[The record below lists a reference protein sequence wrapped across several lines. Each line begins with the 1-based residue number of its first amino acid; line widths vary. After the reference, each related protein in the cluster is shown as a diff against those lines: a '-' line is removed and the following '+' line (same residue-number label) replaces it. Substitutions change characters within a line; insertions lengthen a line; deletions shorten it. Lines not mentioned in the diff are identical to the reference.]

1 MDCRPR
7 ATGTIIS
14 ALLVCIC
21 HINVMLSVLLCAS
34 YEPVNVSESDVTE
47 RRIVYVSDGGVS
59 EHHAFVVLVVY
70 CRC

>member
-1 MDCRPR
+1 
-7 ATGTIIS
+7 
-14 ALLVCIC
+14 
-21 HINVMLSVLLCAS
+21 MLSVLLCAC